1 MDGGRPRLKI
11 ADGVPE
17 WVICHRASERR
28 PACAAEQRVDAGT
41 TFNEIVTAGTDDG
54 VVAAMADQPVATVA
68 TKNVVTPATEA
79 IEVIGA
85 PIAAF
90 DDVAAAEDALP
101 DGFVGRIE
109 GEMGEQSV
117 SIDIEPG
124 DDADE
129 DNALVV
135 LGSPGDDATRD
146 AIYIVGERAVQI
158 EHVAIV
164 VCDVEIRGGF
174 ERR

>member
-90 DDVAAAEDALP
+90 DDSRRRRGCPARWLRRSDRGRDGRAECEH
-101 DGFVGRIE
+101 RH
-109 GEMGEQSV
+109 
-117 SIDIEPG
+117 
-124 DDADE
+124 
-129 DNALVV
+129 
-135 LGSPGDDATRD
+135 
-146 AIYIVGERAVQI
+146 RA
-158 EHVAIV
+158 
-164 VCDVEIRGGF
+164 R
-174 ERR
+174 